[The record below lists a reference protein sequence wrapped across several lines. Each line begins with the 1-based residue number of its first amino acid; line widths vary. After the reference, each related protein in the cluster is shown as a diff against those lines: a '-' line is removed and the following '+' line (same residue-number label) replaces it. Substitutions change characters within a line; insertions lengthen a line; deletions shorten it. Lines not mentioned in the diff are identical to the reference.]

1 MIILVFY
8 DFGEGGLRE
17 EGVIFDG
24 ADASFGLLVDDSEVV
39 DVLLVEWAFILE
51 HDCYYMN

>member
-24 ADASFGLLVDDSEVV
+24 ADASFGLLVDYSEVV
-39 DVLLVEWAFILE
+39 DVLLIEWAFILE